1 MFGIGN
7 CPVSYGKYLFRP
19 EWIMKHG
26 LPEYSNECQS
36 DCIGKFLMDDIRR
49 LAQKGNPQ
57 EIMVRCYIR
66 DKLLARVKYV
76 VESGYG
82 TEQLEKTASATS
94 SVLLSKVLSQGTS
107 ASMEYANR
115 LSSLMPEWAI
125 FTAEAA
131 LRFGFTP
138 MHAPVV
144 SRQLAELEVDSICFS
159 VTNCT
164 PPQFCFQG
172 DSLTSSGVY
181 FVFCCSFAS
190 IFHSKFVFATY
201 FVRFPFVQLRP
212 LNIIKSL
219 RHDRQLP
226 RTGAYA
232 IASGHH
238 EEDIAVC
245 FISFC
250 CCVSAAT
257 WTWHHRAVI
266 CPCIAIGTGG
276 RELPIYICSNQTVQL
291 ATDQEPHCCIDYRHF
306 TRAASTWCC
315 SQT

>member
-1 MFGIGN
+1 MRKYIVGRMSPANKKILAKRQLVAKDVRGANAPKKWLEIKGSEKIKDVQGWLMTRSWYEFEGLLDKDSQLLWGYFWLTSMIPRMGGYDQDQMKLLQVVTRLWMLQYEKMFGIGD

-49 LAQKGNPQ
+49 LAQNGNPE

-76 VESGYG
+76 VESEHS
-82 TEQLEKTASATS
+82 TEQLEKKTASVTS
-94 SVLLSKVLSQGTS
+94 FILLSKVLSQGTS

-144 SRQLAELEVDSICFS
+144 SRQLAELEVDSIRFCEKLH
-159 VTNCT
+159 
-164 PPQFCFQG
+164 PP
-172 DSLTSSGVY
+172 D
-181 FVFCCSFAS
+181 FAS
-190 IFHSKFVFATY
+190 GRFFNTLRCVLCILLLIRFHSKFVFATY
-201 FVRFPFVQLRP
+201 FVRFPFVQL
-212 LNIIKSL
+212 
-219 RHDRQLP
+219 
-226 RTGAYA
+226 
-232 IASGHH
+232 
-238 EEDIAVC
+238 
-245 FISFC
+245 
-250 CCVSAAT
+250 
-257 WTWHHRAVI
+257 
-266 CPCIAIGTGG
+266 
-276 RELPIYICSNQTVQL
+276 
-291 ATDQEPHCCIDYRHF
+291 
-306 TRAASTWCC
+306 
-315 SQT
+315 